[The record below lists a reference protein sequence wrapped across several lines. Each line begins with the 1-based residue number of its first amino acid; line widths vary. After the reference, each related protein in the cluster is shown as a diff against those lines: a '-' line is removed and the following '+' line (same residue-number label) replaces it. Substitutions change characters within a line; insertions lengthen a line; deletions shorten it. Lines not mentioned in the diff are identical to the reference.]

1 MLGIL
6 TAVKKYSKLIKWG
19 GIILII
25 LGISYAIYD
34 YSKSKEML
42 SQLNDE
48 NTELEYRLDNV
59 KTQIEQQTK
68 QITAIR
74 SDYKQIELTYSR
86 QLEEINELRQ
96 LTQDYIQNNKPEVE
110 DKLNQRFQ
118 NLTDRMQCL
127 SGDKSKC
134 GS

>member
-1 MLGIL
+1 MPIL
-6 TAVKKYSKLIKWG
+6 STVKRYATLIKWS
-19 GIILII
+19 GIILLV
-25 LGISYAIYD
+25 LGVVYAVYD

-48 NTELEYRLDNV
+48 NSELEYRLDNV
-59 KTQIEQQTK
+59 KSQIDQQTK

-74 SDYKQIELTYSR
+74 SDYKEIELTYSR
-86 QLEEINELRQ
+86 QLEEINELRK
-96 LTQDYIQNNKPEVE
+96 LTVEYIQNNKPEVE
-110 DKLNQRFQ
+110 QELNTRFQ